1 MWCVGAGTRERA
13 HFLLRLFCP
22 KEIFFYIYV
31 LSQCM
36 IYRIN
41 FQNYIPLHVKKHY
54 YIYFCLFL
62 KSSMKAFSTSL
73 SNNLQKVMFP
83 VASQLDL
90 QLCATPVCFL
100 FFFECHNFI
109 CIPEKLVTL
118 SVEGVLYKT
127 CSWCSMRRCEHNEMC

>member
-100 FFFECHNFI
+100 FFFGVPQLYLHTWKIGYSASGRCSVWNVF
-109 CIPEKLVTL
+109 LVL
-118 SVEGVLYKT
+118 
-127 CSWCSMRRCEHNEMC
+127 NEEMWT